1 MPPRALK
8 TEACEGRGDVHGK
21 ACKEKKD
28 MRRASCSGIIPKEAE
43 VGQPVE
49 MTLDEFETVR
59 LMDRLGFDQEDCAAQ
74 MNVSRTTVQ
83 AIYDSARKK
92 ISAGFGG
99 RKAAANPWRS
109 ICGLPQFGRMLW
121 KGMLP
126 PGAFGILRRKGLL
139 LLPGMQG

>member
-1 MPPRALK
+1 MARPVKRRRICGEPRVR
-8 TEACEGRGDVHGK
+8 EF
-21 ACKEKKD
+21 
-28 MRRASCSGIIPKEAE
+28 IPKEAE

-92 ISAGFGG
+92 LALALVEGRRLQILGG
-99 RKAAANPWRS
+99 AYVVCPSSEECCGKECCRREHSESCGGKGCFCCPGCRDRERS
-109 ICGLPQFGRMLW
+109 IE
-121 KGMLP
+121 KE
-126 PGAFGILRRKGLL
+126 
-139 LLPGMQG
+139 

>member
-1 MPPRALK
+1 MARPVKRRRICGEPRVR
-8 TEACEGRGDVHGK
+8 EF
-21 ACKEKKD
+21 
-28 MRRASCSGIIPKEAE
+28 IPKEAE

-92 ISAGFGG
+92 LALALVEGRRLQILGG
-99 RKAAANPWRS
+99 AYVVCPSPEECCGKECYRREHSESCGGKGCFCCPGCRDRERS
-109 ICGLPQFGRMLW
+109 IE
-121 KGMLP
+121 KE
-126 PGAFGILRRKGLL
+126 
-139 LLPGMQG
+139 